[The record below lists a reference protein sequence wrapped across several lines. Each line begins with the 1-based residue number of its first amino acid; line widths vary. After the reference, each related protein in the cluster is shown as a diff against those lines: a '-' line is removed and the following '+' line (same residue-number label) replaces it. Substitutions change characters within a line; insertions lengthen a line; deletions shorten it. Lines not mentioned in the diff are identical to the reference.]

1 MESGFGSLASNMEQ
15 KKKEEQAEKSKIAK
29 ERAQE
34 RKEATALKIKAEM
47 EKAKA
52 LNQGAAKYM
61 ADQKAQQEK
70 GKLNKGIQ
78 NFDINSQAGMAA

>member
-1 MESGFGSLASNMEQ
+1 M
-15 KKKEEQAEKSKIAK
+15 AEKSKMAK
-29 ERAQE
+29 LRAQE
-34 RKEATALKIKAEM
+34 RKEATALKTKQEM

-61 ADQKAQQEK
+61 ADQKAAQEK

-78 NFDINSQAGMAA
+78 NFEINTLNR